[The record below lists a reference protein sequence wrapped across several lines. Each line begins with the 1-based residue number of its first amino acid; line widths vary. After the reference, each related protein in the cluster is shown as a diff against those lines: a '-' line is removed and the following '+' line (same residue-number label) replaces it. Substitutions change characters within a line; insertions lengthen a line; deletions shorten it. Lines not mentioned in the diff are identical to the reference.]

1 VASIRLQV
9 ELPAAR
15 DWSVWGEGRVKPA
28 VLAELSNRSAV
39 RVNRPSTL
47 INIFLQSWLL
57 KIKELR
63 EYATRLATNLNECSR
78 AGAGAA
84 SASNAR
90 TIFIVPA
97 FPDNASRQ
105 ES

>member
-47 INIFLQSWLL
+47 INIFLQYRPL

-63 EYATRLATNLNECSR
+63 EYATRLAINLNES
-78 AGAGAA
+78 
-84 SASNAR
+84 SASSRWSRFTLQRTTHLYRFRSAR
-90 TIFIVPA
+90 RP
-97 FPDNASRQ
+97 SRQ